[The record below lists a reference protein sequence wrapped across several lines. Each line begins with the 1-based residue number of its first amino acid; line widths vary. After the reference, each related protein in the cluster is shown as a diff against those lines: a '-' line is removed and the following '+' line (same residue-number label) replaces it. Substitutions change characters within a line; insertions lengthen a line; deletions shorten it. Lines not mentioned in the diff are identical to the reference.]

1 MLDWLKK
8 YGLSGYQDRSS
19 DEREES
25 EEEGGGGT
33 GCEELQTSLDHNRS
47 CYCQTRGQC
56 YQLTPCR
63 KCLLYPLESRAGKN
77 WKCFANMLRFGLIYF
92 WCLIFER
99 IQSVRSVN
107 FDSINMFLNK
117 KVLDVGRLP
126 RYKISKFILKFLSQL
141 SGMKQ
146 KLFSRSFQSL

>member
-25 EEEGGGGT
+25 EEEGGGGA
-33 GCEELQTSLDHNRS
+33 GYEELQTSLDHNRS
-47 CYCQTRGQC
+47 CYCQTSGQC

-92 WCLIFER
+92 
-99 IQSVRSVN
+99 
-107 FDSINMFLNK
+107 
-117 KVLDVGRLP
+117 
-126 RYKISKFILKFLSQL
+126 
-141 SGMKQ
+141 
-146 KLFSRSFQSL
+146 